1 MVTLLRL
8 NGRRLA
14 ATVEEAERTILQVAS
29 GALGRAG
36 LEAWVA
42 AHEAS
47 A

>member
-1 MVTLLRL
+1 MVAFLRL
-8 NGRRLA
+8 NGRRLD
-14 ATVEEAERTILQVAS
+14 ATVDEAEETILQVAS

-42 AHEAS
+42 THEAS